1 MVKTKIKIETDGK
14 DTVLSINQQDASQ
27 TCNKLVNAFRNNSK
41 IKHNLDWLNL
51 SKDNMNTINIIAIYL
66 ISNLAN
72 IVDILSI
79 NKGIEYSKVQIENLD
94 FLMHVI
100 FANNII
106 MKGWMMDELKWKPLF
121 ILFQV
126 ILLHKHVMNPK
137 FISLAW
143 LIAET
148 QMYWKIDH
156 LAFLSEINF
165 SKTLCSIIKKAH
177 FKDNETDY
185 CVIALSITHNHF
197 VINRRV
203 NDNDDLYHRFRCSMN
218 DVLFRQRPR
227 ISKTKQK
234 HRSRCP
240 NSVFSWRYLKFVI
253 NYRQILLTND
263 DPIKLMSL
271 RTKIF
276 KACAYYHCKKMRTKR
291 NKIKM
296 KICKGCKLT
305 YYCSKKCQKRD
316 WVSKHRSKC
325 HLLFTNFK

>member
-1 MVKTKIKIETDGK
+1 MVNTKIKIETDDK
-14 DTVLSINQQDASQ
+14 ESVLSINQQNANQ
-27 TCNKLVNAFRNNSK
+27 TCNKLVNAYRNNSK

-51 SKDNMNTINIIAIYL
+51 SKDNINTINVIAIYL
-66 ISNLAN
+66 ITKLTN

-79 NKGIEYSKVQIENLD
+79 NKGIEYSKVQIENLE
-94 FLMHVI
+94 FFMHVI

-106 MKGWMMDELKWKPLF
+106 MKAWMMDELKWKPLF
-121 ILFQV
+121 ILFKV
-126 ILLHKHVMNPK
+126 ILLHKHAMNPK
-137 FISLAW
+137 FIYLAW

-156 LAFLSEINF
+156 LAFLNGINF

-185 CVIALSITHNHF
+185 CVIALSITQNHF

-203 NDNDDLYHRFRCSMN
+203 NDNDDLYYRFRCSMN

-234 HRSRCP
+234 HRPRHP
-240 NSVFSWRYLKFVI
+240 NSVFSCRYLKFVI
-253 NYRQILLTND
+253 NYRRILLTND
-263 DPIKLMSL
+263 DPIKFISL

-276 KACAYYHCKKMRTKR
+276 KACAYYHCKKMRTKG

-305 YYCSKKCQKRD
+305 YYCSRKCQKRD
-316 WVSKHRSKC
+316 WVSKHRSNC